1 MEKKTKRV
9 TVTRPS
15 LARILI
21 DAGYEVTRVRSVWD
35 PARFEWEL
43 DLDDTSAKL
52 ISEYYAQISKVPP
65 AAVRKFLQKKQ
76 EGEA

>member
-1 MEKKTKRV
+1 MEKKAKRV

-15 LARILI
+15 LARILV

-35 PARFEWEL
+35 PVLFEWEL

-52 ISEYYAQISKVPP
+52 ISEYYAQINKVPP
-65 AAVRKFLQKKQ
+65 AAVRKFLQKRR

>member
-1 MEKKTKRV
+1 MEKKAKRV

-21 DAGYEVTRVRSVWD
+21 DAGYEVTMVRSVWD

-52 ISEYYAQISKVPP
+52 ISEYYAKIDRVPP
-65 AAVRKFLQKKQ
+65 FAVRKFLQKQQ